1 MRLIENATGLRRFMV
16 LAGLLAMTWLAVVV
30 VGSLAA
36 TALSAAASLQPTS
49 GGTGL
54 SLSEAVH
61 RVPRILVEALASA
74 AVLTVAP
81 FLPSSM
87 NLGDRSLLFGA
98 WLPFMSIIVSGTLIS
113 LPLVGL
119 RNRGK
124 LPLRWSIVSGG
135 VLGGMLGIGAVLV
148 VLDGIRLLDL
158 SDPLAQVTATGG
170 RMSAMAVLLLVCW
183 IVAGWMW
190 ARALAR
196 AGRAGHPDVIA
207 QFVRRLFAGTCV
219 ELAIAA
225 PTYALGIRRSDCWCG
240 WGSWFS
246 IVGGVAILTV
256 LCGPM
261 LVLLWTR
268 EARLQWMRTCCRGC
282 GYPLRTGSAVCSECG
297 LKAHWEPETA
307 TRA

>member
-1 MRLIENATGLRRFMV
+1 MRLIENATGLRRFLV

-61 RVPRILVEALASA
+61 RVPRALVEALASA

-81 FLPSSM
+81 FLPASM

-135 VLGGMLGIGAVLV
+135 VLGGMLGIGTVLL

-170 RMSAMAVLLLVCW
+170 RMSAMAVLLLACW
-183 IVAGWMW
+183 IVTGWMW

-196 AGRAGHPDVIA
+196 AGRAGHPDGHRP
-207 QFVRRLFAGTCV
+207 VRAPAVRGHLRGAGDRGADLRLGHPSQRLLVRLGQLVQHRGRRGHPDGAVRPHAGAAV
-219 ELAIAA
+219 DAGGAIAVDA
-225 PTYALGIRRSDCWCG
+225 DLLPGLRLSAAHRLGGLLGVWVEGALG
-240 WGSWFS
+240 
-246 IVGGVAILTV
+246 T
-256 LCGPM
+256 
-261 LVLLWTR
+261 
-268 EARLQWMRTCCRGC
+268 
-282 GYPLRTGSAVCSECG
+282 
-297 LKAHWEPETA
+297 
-307 TRA
+307 